1 MLVYLD
7 KLVERYA
14 KLVVSI
20 ADFLGINEKQLV
32 YGWIVVSTLILAI
45 PLGKTA
51 VLLNTAFILL
61 LELPYML
68 WRAKQDFLLRDY
80 FRQFDGMA
88 DGYIV
93 SDIVRR
99 LRVLV
104 FLLVAALSFRYYGTG
119 FHQFWVLLAILKFIF
134 PMYLW
139 NYMIKRGS
147 GGKKVRLKDMVE
159 AGIKKLRARL
169 TPQTPPSPV
178 PQPA

>member
-51 VLLNTAFILL
+51 VLPNTAFILL

-88 DGYIV
+88 DGYIP
-93 SDIVRR
+93 SNTVRR

-104 FLLVAALSFRYYGTG
+104 FLLVVTLSFRYYGAG
-119 FHQFWVLLAILKFIF
+119 LHQFWLFLAILKFIF

-139 NYMIKRGS
+139 NYMIHRGS
-147 GGKKVRLKDMVE
+147 GGKKVRLKDLVK
-159 AGIKKLRARL
+159 AGFAKLRERL
-169 TPQTPPSPV
+169 TPQTTPSPV

>member
-51 VLLNTAFILL
+51 VLLNTALILL

-93 SDIVRR
+93 PDIVRR

-104 FLLVAALSFRYYGTG
+104 FLLVAALSFRYYGAG
-119 FHQFWVLLAILKFIF
+119 LHQFWILLAILKFVF

-139 NYMIKRGS
+139 SYMINRGS
-147 GGKKVRLKDMVE
+147 GGKKVRLKNLVK
-159 AGIKKLRARL
+159 AGITKLRERL

>member
-61 LELPYML
+61 PELPYML

-93 SDIVRR
+93 PDIVRR

-104 FLLVAALSFRYYGTG
+104 FLLVAALSFR
-119 FHQFWVLLAILKFIF
+119 
-134 PMYLW
+134 
-139 NYMIKRGS
+139 
-147 GGKKVRLKDMVE
+147 
-159 AGIKKLRARL
+159 
-169 TPQTPPSPV
+169 
-178 PQPA
+178 